1 MAQYYS
7 ERTPTGWTVN
17 SLNPPL
23 DPVPGLNATL
33 FQGFSEDADTGIF
46 SGPGTNVDDPTPG
59 TSNVW
64 RANADGTFDLI
75 TFDQPPVPPGG
86 FPANPTF
93 GGASD
98 DASLV
103 AFELATT
110 PSIPVT
116 AGPTGPDGISNA
128 YAGNGTQLRLVSV
141 LPNGT
146 AEPNGGAIGT
156 TFQSRYN
163 AVSDD
168 GSRIFWSSTFG
179 SGPPEVYVRL
189 NGTSTEH
196 VSESQRTTPDPNGV
210 QEKLYQY
217 ATPDGSFAFF
227 TSNEKLTNNAQAEPA
242 VPDLYRYDVDSG
254 TLVDLTVGD
263 PDGAGVLGVLGVSN
277 SGSRVYFAATGA
289 LAPGATDG
297 QPNLYVRDGGDD
309 DVHHRPGHVDHLP
322 QRLQQLVQLV
332 RRQARPG
339 HPERRAPDV
348 RLDPRAAR
356 LSEQPVHG
364 VLRLRPRERLVR
376 VRLVPPGRRARDR
389 ERRAPRVS
397 SGGLDLAGA
406 PFSERRNLSTDGS
419 TAFFVS
425 PERLLNADTNGKYDV
440 YMWDDGA
447 LDLVSTG
454 LSSSNSGFGD
464 ASADGDDVFF
474 LTREQLVGID
484 TDDEVD
490 LYDARVGGGIAE
502 QNPPPP
508 PPPCQGDDCQGPPP
522 VADRPG
528 QPRQRGGDRH
538 RAPGR
543 RPRLQL
549 LRAEGDQEGRQG
561 QAKEAE
567 GQAAQEEGRFEE
579 EDQEGQA
586 EVQAGQAGRQGS
598 QAGRQRVPKRLM
610 DAAKTTPMTAHTD
623 AINTEATMSD
633 RHPKRKTAR
642 LAGAIAIAALAFFAL
657 PSFAS
662 GALLQNFT
670 AEVRDQNGDPFTQA
684 GGHPFEAFTDINFRQ
699 HDTSPDPAG
708 PDAGARRERAHRP
721 GRPARGPGRQPP
733 EHPAVHARSDQ
744 PGPGCVPRQ
753 HAGRRHDPQGR
764 TGSRRRSRCGTWSLR
779 PASRRSSRSSP

>member
-64 RANADGTFDLI
+64 RANADGSFDLI
-75 TFDQPPVPPGG
+75 TLDQPPVPPGG

-98 DASLV
+98 DASLI

-210 QEKLYQY
+210 QEKTYQY
-217 ATPDGSFAFF
+217 ATPDGSAAFF

-297 QPNLYVRDGGDD
+297 QPNLYVRDGGTTTFITDLD
-309 DVHHRPGHVDHLP
+309 TSTTFPNDSSNWSNSYADKLARVTPDGEHLLFGSIHEQLGYQNNQFMEFYVYDLASDSFECISCRPNG
-322 QRLQQLVQLV
+322 
-332 RRQARPG
+332 
-339 HPERRAPDV
+339 AP
-348 RLDPRAAR
+348 ATA
-356 LSEQPVHG
+356 SA
-364 VLRLRPRERLVR
+364 VLR
-376 VRLVPPGRRARDR
+376 GI
-389 ERRAPRVS
+389 S

-425 PERLLNADTNGKYDV
+425 SERLLNADTNGKYDV

-454 LSSSNSGFGD
+454 LSGSNSGFGD

-508 PPPCQGDDCQGPPP
+508 TPPCQGDDCQGPPP
-522 VADRPG
+522 VQTDPATPG
-528 QPRQRGGDRH
+528 SAAVTGNEP
-538 RAPGR
+538 PGAG
-543 RPRLQL
+543 PDCSSFEQKATKKAAKAKQKKQKVKQL
-549 LRAEGDQEGRQG
+549 KKKGASKKKIKKAKQKSKQAK
-561 QAKEAE
+561 QAAKEAK
-567 GQAAQEEGRFEE
+567 QAANEC
-579 EDQEGQA
+579 
-586 EVQAGQAGRQGS
+586 
-598 QAGRQRVPKRLM
+598 
-610 DAAKTTPMTAHTD
+610 
-623 AINTEATMSD
+623 
-633 RHPKRKTAR
+633 
-642 LAGAIAIAALAFFAL
+642 
-657 PSFAS
+657 
-662 GALLQNFT
+662 QN
-670 AEVRDQNGDPFTQA
+670 A
-684 GGHPFEAFTDINFRQ
+684 
-699 HDTSPDPAG
+699 
-708 PDAGARRERAHRP
+708 
-721 GRPARGPGRQPP
+721 
-733 EHPAVHARSDQ
+733 
-744 PGPGCVPRQ
+744 
-753 HAGRRHDPQGR
+753 
-764 TGSRRRSRCGTWSLR
+764 
-779 PASRRSSRSSP
+779 